1 MVDLGAL
8 TPPTLQPK
16 SSASPRKTERGGGLS
31 VSVVRVTALMER
43 AMSRVER
50 RSSVLLFTVT
60 RSTRERQ
67 LASLELRHLSRV
79 RSALA
84 GLVATTEN
92 DSVILETLQMAAHD
106 TEAMIA
112 ELESN
117 TFVRLRCLIRQFKA
131 LLPELRARGV
141 SCDEWVEKLR
151 EIKSLTESDDADEVA
166 SSDAFCEVG
175 RAIWNACESREQ
187 TLLDHLL
194 VEG

>member
-16 SSASPRKTERGGGLS
+16 SSAAPRKTDRSAGLS

-43 AMSRVER
+43 AMARVER
-50 RSSVLLFTVT
+50 RSSVLLFAVKLSQRGQT
-60 RSTRERQ
+60 
-67 LASLELRHLSRV
+67 LAALELRHLSRV

-84 GLVATTEN
+84 GLISTADN
-92 DSVILETLQMAAHD
+92 DPVILETLQMAAHD

-117 TFVRLRCLIRQFKA
+117 TFVRLRCLIRQVKA
-131 LLPELRARGV
+131 LFPELRARGI
-141 SCDEWVEKLR
+141 SCDEWLKQMSD
-151 EIKSLTESDDADEVA
+151 IKALIDSEDGDEA
-166 SSDAFCEVG
+166 AASDAFCEVG
-175 RAIWNACESREQ
+175 SAIWRICGAREE

-194 VEG
+194 ARD